1 MKTITTSL
9 AATLFSVAATGAL
22 AAGDFYQGLG
32 AGHPDLYSHPAAVE
46 HGFGVS
52 AVQPGVGSQ
61 IDRYQGIAGGN
72 TDLFNVR
79 LDGPVKHNGERP
91 AIYSGAEGNP
101 DLSF

>member
-72 TDLFNVR
+72 ADLFNVR
-79 LDGPVKHNGERP
+79 LQGPSDSGQAPV
-91 AIYSGAEGNP
+91 IYGGAEGNP